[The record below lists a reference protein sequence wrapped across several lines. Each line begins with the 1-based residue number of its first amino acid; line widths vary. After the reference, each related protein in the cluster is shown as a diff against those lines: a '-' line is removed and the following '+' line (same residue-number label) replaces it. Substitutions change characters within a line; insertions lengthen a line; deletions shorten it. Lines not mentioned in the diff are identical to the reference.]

1 MPLYVDKVS
10 TKTLEVNGTEI
21 NKNGGLSY
29 KVYTALLTQSGTSAS
44 NGENGGTV
52 VGNYPELVIGRTY
65 YIADNFQLECD
76 FTNVGAPNND
86 GDTYFV
92 ATGPTPN
99 NWGTGSLE
107 FDLGAPVVTVLEN
120 TIGNVWFTYNG
131 VGVYRTNSNGLFT
144 TNKTTS
150 FIQNGNNGNSELL
163 YSINTEDAN
172 VVSILTSFV
181 SLTGLSS
188 TDSGLTNTTIE
199 IRVYN

>member
-1 MPLYVDKVS
+1 MPLKVDKLTASEIV
-10 TKTLEVNGTEI
+10 LNGTEI
-21 NKNGGLSY
+21 TPSAPPSY
-29 KVYTALLTQSGTSAS
+29 KVYTALLTQSGGGDSQGQTSGS
-44 NGENGGTV
+44 LV
-52 VGNYPELVIGRTY
+52 VGRTY
-65 YIADNFQLECD
+65 RIIDSGGD